1 MTDMHLNADQTTD
14 TISETSSGQGSGS
27 GLILRFVHGT
37 GLIVLIYL
45 SLYALYAVQ
54 QPKAL
59 TSYSIAALFNN
70 TAPLAL
76 AAAGQAIIVISRGFD
91 LSVAGVISICNVVLA
106 VWPMEGPGGAALSV
120 FICLAIG
127 TAVGAVNGYLVAV
140 LKLQSIAATLA
151 TMIICQGIALV
162 ILKAP
167 GGWVAEW
174 ISYEMTDRLWGVIP
188 VSGLV
193 LGAVLLVW
201 FVLRR
206 TSFGIS
212 LYAIGADEPSAALSG
227 INTVRVR
234 FMAHVIAGC
243 AYGVAGF
250 MLSAQTATG
259 NPTAGTP
266 LLMLTFAAVAL
277 GGTSLAGGR
286 GGVFATMMGAATL
299 TLLQKVLF
307 SSGISSFYTGV
318 FQGFV
323 LILAVVFS
331 SFLIGMGDKK

>member
-1 MTDMHLNADQTTD
+1 MTDVQLRQTTFLNRRPGFANRLL
-14 TISETSSGQGSGS
+14 TGA
-27 GLILRFVHGT
+27 
-37 GLIVLIYL
+37 GLIVMVYVL
-45 SLYALYAVQ
+45 LYVLYAVQ

-59 TSYSIAALFNN
+59 SSYSIAALINN

-106 VWPMEGPGGAALSV
+106 VYPLEGPGGAAVSV
-120 FICLAIG
+120 LICLCIG
-127 TAVGAVNGYLVAV
+127 ATVGAVNGYLVAV

-167 GGWVAEW
+167 GGFVAEW
-174 ISYEMTDRLWGVIP
+174 ISYEMTDRLWGMVP
-188 VSGLV
+188 VSGLM
-193 LGAVLLVW
+193 LGAVLLIW
-201 FVLRR
+201 MMLRR
-206 TSFGIS
+206 SPFGIS
-212 LYAIGADEPSAALSG
+212 LYAIGADESSAALSG
-227 INTVRVR
+227 INTIRVR
-234 FMAHVIAGC
+234 FFAHVVAGC
-243 AYGVAGF
+243 SYGLAGF

-259 NPTAGTP
+259 NPSSGTP

-277 GGTSLAGGR
+277 GGTSLSGGR

-299 TLLQKVLF
+299 MLLQKVLF
-307 SSGISSFYTGV
+307 SAGISSFYTGM
-318 FQGFV
+318 FQGAV

-331 SFLIGMGDKK
+331 TFLARLGDSK

>member
-1 MTDMHLNADQTTD
+1 MTDAQLHQSTFHDSRPGFAT
-14 TISETSSGQGSGS
+14 
-27 GLILRFVHGT
+27 RFLTGA
-37 GLIVLIYL
+37 GLIVMVYL
-45 SLYALYAVQ
+45 LLYALYAVQ

-59 TSYSIAALFNN
+59 TSYSIAALINN

-106 VWPMEGPGGAALSV
+106 VYPLEGPGGAAASV
-120 FICLAIG
+120 LICIAIG
-127 TAVGAVNGYLVAV
+127 ATVGLVNGYLVAV

-188 VSGLV
+188 VSGGV
-193 LGAVLLVW
+193 LGVVLLIW
-201 FVLRR
+201 MLLRR
-206 TSFGIS
+206 SPFGIS
-212 LYAIGADEPSAALSG
+212 LYAIGADESSAALSG
-227 INTVRVR
+227 INTARVR
-234 FMAHVIAGC
+234 LLAHVVAGC
-243 AYGVAGF
+243 AYGLGGF

-259 NPTAGTP
+259 NPSSGTP

-277 GGTSLAGGR
+277 GGTSLSGGK

-307 SSGISSFYTGV
+307 SAGISSFYTGM
-318 FQGFV
+318 FQGVV

-331 SFLIGMGDKK
+331 AFLVSLGGRK

>member
-1 MTDMHLNADQTTD
+1 MTARHAEANALPSLRR
-14 TISETSSGQGSGS
+14 ISLARFVNGA
-27 GLILRFVHGT
+27 GLI
-37 GLIVLIYL
+37 ILIYFA
-45 SLYALYAVQ
+45 LYALYAFQ

-76 AAAGQAIIVISRGFD
+76 AAAGQAIVVISRGFD
-91 LSVAGVISICNVVLA
+91 LSVAGVISICNVTLA
-106 VWPMEGPGGAALSV
+106 VYPLEGPGGALASV
-120 FICLAIG
+120 LICLGIG
-127 TAVGAVNGYLVAV
+127 AAVGFINGYLVAV
-140 LKLQSIAATLA
+140 LRLQSIAATLA

-167 GGWVAEW
+167 GGYVAEW
-174 ISYEMTDRLWGVIP
+174 ITYEMTDRIWKIIP

-193 LGAVLLVW
+193 VGAVMLIW
-201 FVLRR
+201 MAIKR
-206 TSFGIS
+206 SAFGLS
-212 LYAIGADEPSAALSG
+212 LYAIGADESSAALSG

-234 FMAHVIAGC
+234 FLAHVVAGC
-243 AYGVAGF
+243 AYGLAGF

-259 NPTAGTP
+259 NPTSGTP
-266 LLMLTFAAVAL
+266 LLMLSFAAVAL
-277 GGTSLAGGR
+277 GGTSLSGGR
-286 GGVFATMMGAATL
+286 GGVVTSIMGAATL

-307 SSGISSFYTGV
+307 SSGISSFYTGM

-331 SFLIGMGDKK
+331 SLLARLGEGK